1 MNKLLT
7 IFLLLVVFVCS
18 AQRKFFHAN
27 NYFVTQ
33 PLPPSMVTNGL
44 VLNLDAGNT
53 SSYLG
58 SGTTWTDLTAS
69 GNNGTLT
76 NGPVFNTRN
85 GGSILFDGL
94 DDVVGFGN
102 ILTIGLNSWTM
113 SCWVKF
119 DGGAGIMGI
128 MGKTSYRAYDGRYSF
143 YIENNNINAFF
154 KPFANNIISTPVAP
168 YLDNK
173 FHNLVMTISR
183 SSMMYFYIDG
193 ISVGTPID
201 VSSTSAINLNS
212 TDKFYIGSYGSTD
225 GQSPLYYFKG
235 SIGQALIY
243 NRALSAAEVTT
254 NFNVIKARYD
264 DITIGSQVWTSK
276 NLDVSTYRNG
286 DAIPQVT
293 DPTVWASLTTGAWCY
308 HNNDP
313 STAAIYGKM
322 YNWYA
327 VNDSRG
333 LAPQGYHIPTD
344 AEWTTLSNSLG
355 GDNISGGK
363 MKTTGTTN
371 WGSPN
376 TGATNSSGFSGLPG
390 GYGGESFGSFGSYGS
405 WWTATESAALTAY
418 TRDLGYNYTYLYVA
432 SNRSKRSGFSVRCV
446 KD

>member
-1 MNKLLT
+1 MKKLLT
-7 IFLLLVVFVCS
+7 IFLLLAVFVS
-18 AQRKFFHAN
+18 TAQRKFFHAN

-85 GGSILFDGL
+85 GGNIVFDGI

-154 KPFANNIISTPVAP
+154 QPSANNIISTPVAP

-212 TDKFYIGSYGSTD
+212 TDKFYIGSYGSSN
-225 GQSPLYYFKG
+225 GQSPLYFFKG
-235 SIGQALIY
+235 NVGQALIY
-243 NRALSAAEVTT
+243 NRALSASEVTN
-254 NFNVIKARYD
+254 NFNVSKARYND
-264 DITIGSQVWTSK
+264 LTIGDAAFGGKIAYLLTSSDPGYDP
-276 NLDVSTYRNG
+276 NIDHGLIAAFVDQGEATNG
-286 DAIPQVT
+286 V
-293 DPTVWASLTTGAWCY
+293 
-308 HNNDP
+308 
-313 STAAIYGKM
+313 AA
-322 YNWYA
+322 
-327 VNDSRG
+327 
-333 LAPQGYHIPTD
+333 PTD
-344 AEWTTLSNSLG
+344 HGIALANNYRG
-355 GDNISGGK
+355 
-363 MKTTGTTN
+363 
-371 WGSPN
+371 
-376 TGATNSSGFSGLPG
+376 G
-390 GYGGESFGSFGSYGS
+390 GYTDWRLPTFSELNKFYINRVAIGGFD
-405 WWTATESAALTAY
+405 LTKFYWNADISNGHETLINFSNGNY
-418 TRDLGYNYTYLYVA
+418 SVTNNIYNIG
-432 SNRSKRSGFSVRCV
+432 NVRAV
-446 KD
+446 RTF